1 MLRVL
6 VDPSDDEIVR
16 IVTVDVPSPDRSR
29 DRRASPAAG
38 GDGMSAYSEA
48 RDLLAAMHAD
58 HERETT
64 TADGT
69 RPLFCGHLDYA
80 VDELSRLREG
90 TP

>member
-1 MLRVL
+1 
-6 VDPSDDEIVR
+6 
-16 IVTVDVPSPDRSR
+16 
-29 DRRASPAAG
+29 
-38 GDGMSAYSEA
+38 MSAYSEA